1 MESGVRIIGAG
12 VVGLILA
19 KLLAKKG
26 IRTTVYEQKRR
37 VGYPVKAS
45 GILSIKGI
53 NGLGIGYRNA
63 VENELYGARI
73 HIGKTTLSVNSDKPV
88 AYALD
93 RLRLNEICYD
103 EALRAGAK
111 VELGRRVSH
120 GEIEGFAANSIVVGA
135 DGAVSM
141 VAKSFGFPPI
151 SRHVLTYRAEYS
163 ADVDDTRTV
172 EIFVNKSI
180 TPGFFGWVAP
190 IAKDRIEVA
199 VGIDSKHGNSKTA
212 FEKFIKTSEVQK
224 IIERAKFLSAEASM
238 IPLALRRNF
247 VDERNRVLLVGDAAG
262 QTKPSTGG
270 GIIFGGNAAII
281 AAGVISKYIAG
292 DCKLMDY
299 QREWLHKFGADLR
312 MHKLIRWAYSNLST
326 GALSFLASALKAL
339 GIEEFL
345 SKNGDMDSPAYM
357 LKKALHIR

>member
-1 MESGVRIIGAG
+1 MLMKNDVKIVGAG
-12 VVGLILA
+12 VIGLLLA

-53 NGLGIGYRNA
+53 NGLGIGYKNA
-63 VENELYGARI
+63 IENELYGARI
-73 HIGKTTLSVNSDKPV
+73 HIGKTLLCVNSEKPV

-111 VELGRRVSH
+111 VELGRRVSY

-224 IIERAKFLSAEASM
+224 IIERAKLLSAEASM
-238 IPLALRRNF
+238 
-247 VDERNRVLLVGDAAG
+247 
-262 QTKPSTGG
+262 
-270 GIIFGGNAAII
+270 
-281 AAGVISKYIAG
+281 
-292 DCKLMDY
+292 
-299 QREWLHKFGADLR
+299 
-312 MHKLIRWAYSNLST
+312 
-326 GALSFLASALKAL
+326 
-339 GIEEFL
+339 
-345 SKNGDMDSPAYM
+345 
-357 LKKALHIR
+357 